1 MGRYFFTIV
10 GLFVCFSV
18 GTAQTFLSSQTES
31 IAKAESSTFSNVTA
45 NYQENIDLQFAHL
58 QLRLDPRKHWVN
70 GSVQFSFLPL
80 ENTSTITF
88 DLDTALQVKAVVYQ
102 NDSLTFTHTE
112 QTLVVQFT
120 SLLTQNNSDTLEIF
134 YEGAPVAGQERAGFV
149 TSQRDAGDFALYT
162 ISQPY
167 GAKDW
172 WPVRQALGDRLDSVK
187 VTVTVPTNYK
197 GISNGVITQSI
208 TTDTLTTTTWKH
220 QYSIPPYL
228 VAVAVGEYQT
238 FQDSIHLTH
247 DTLPYV
253 NHLFNDQISR
263 LQEFD
268 QLKSMMRLFE
278 KIAGEYPYLK
288 EQYGHTMWERGGGME
303 HTTNSFMGNFSWELQ
318 AHELAHMWFGDLVT
332 CASWRDIWLN
342 EGFASYYTGITYE
355 FIPEVRKYW
364 SIWKASQIASITKE
378 PGGSVYVYDTTEV
391 SRVFNSRLTYRK
403 ASYVIHMLRW
413 QTDTVAF
420 FDYMN
425 SWLFHPD
432 RKFGFANTQDFQNH
446 LENESG
452 KDLSTFFNQWIYN
465 QGFPSYQ
472 VYWEQDALQNFKIE
486 VHQTTSHPSVSFFEM
501 KVPIRVYSAQGDS
514 ADVVVNHTY
523 SGQEFSQT
531 IPFTIDSV
539 AFDPDLWLLST
550 DNQVVPTRYKNQLRV
565 YPNPTRD
572 FITLEFVGTPGSIY
586 SVELTNLNGQIVLSI
601 PATSLSFVQLDVRN
615 VASGTYNLMVETAA
629 GKKRETII
637 IY

>member
-1 MGRYFFTIV
+1 MGRN
-10 GLFVCFSV
+10 LFAIFSLLVCFSV
-18 GTAQTFLSSQTES
+18 GTAQQFQSKNTES
-31 IAKAESSTFSNVTA
+31 LAKAESSKFSNYTA
-45 NYQENIDLQFAHL
+45 NYQENVDLQFAHL
-58 QLRLDPRKHWVN
+58 QLQLDPRKHWIE
-70 GSVQFSFLPL
+70 GSVQFSFQLL
-80 ENTSTITF
+80 ENTTTISF
-88 DLDTALQVKAVVYQ
+88 DLDTSLQVIAVIHQ
-102 NDSLTFTHTE
+102 NDSLAFTHTN
-112 QTLVVQFT
+112 QTLVTQF
-120 SLLTQNNSDTLEIF
+120 SSELSQNLTDTVEIF
-134 YEGAPVAGQERAGFV
+134 YEGSPSKNQRSGFV
-149 TSQRDAGDFALYT
+149 TSQRYAGDFALYT

-172 WPVRQALGDRLDSVK
+172 WPVRQALGDRLDSVA
-187 VTVTVPTNYK
+187 VTVTVPTDYK
-197 GISNGVITQSI
+197 GISNGLISHTQTI
-208 TTDTLTTTTWKH
+208 DTLTTTTWKH

-238 FQDSIHLTH
+238 FQDSIHLAH

-253 NHLFNDQISR
+253 NHLFNDQIDR
-263 LQEFD
+263 LPEFD

-332 CASWRDIWLN
+332 CASWQDIWLN

-364 SIWKASQIASITKE
+364 SIWKAAQIASITKE
-378 PGGSVYVYDTTEV
+378 SGGSVYVYDTTEV

-452 KDLSTFFNQWIYN
+452 KDLSTFFNQWIYQ

-472 VYWEQDALQNFKIE
+472 VFWEQDALQNFKIE

-501 KVPIRVYSAQGDS
+501 KVPIRVYSATGDS
-514 ADVVVNHTY
+514 TDVVVNHTY
-523 SGQEFSQT
+523 SGQEFSQN

-539 AFDPDLWLLST
+539 AFDPDLWLLS
-550 DNQVVPTRYKNQLRV
+550 NNNRVVPTQYKNQLRV
-565 YPNPTRD
+565 YPNPSND
-572 FITLEFVGTPGSIY
+572 FINIEFMGTVGTIN
-586 SVELTNLNGQIVLSI
+586 SVELTHINGQTVRSI
-601 PATSLSFVQLDVRN
+601 PSTSLSFVQLDVRN
-615 VASGTYNLMVETAA
+615 VASGTYELIVETGA
-629 GKKRETII
+629 GRKQQTVI